1 VNEGERKSL
10 LFGKEF
16 VKENNGEI
24 AMMLDERLRTDKI
37 TPELIDY
44 IVEKIVREIQPEK
57 IILYGSYA
65 RGDFHKDSDV
75 DLFIIKDSDGASRMM
90 ERKVD
95 GLFNGRLFPLD
106 IRVRKPSEVAWNFR
120 AQNPFYLYHIFKD
133 GKVLYEKNAGVAK
146 AA

>member
-1 VNEGERKSL
+1 LGGVNEDGSCLAKKLS
-10 LFGKEF
+10 K
-16 VKENNGEI
+16 VI
-24 AMMLDERLRTDKI
+24 AMPIDEKLRTEKI

-75 DLFIIKDSDGASRMM
+75 DLFIIKDSEGASRMM

-95 GLFNGRLFPLD
+95 GLFNGRLFSLD

-120 AQNPFYLYHIFKD
+120 AQNPFYLFHIFKD
-133 GKVLYEKNAGVAK
+133 GKVLYDKNTRIAE

>member
-1 VNEGERKSL
+1 M
-10 LFGKEF
+10 
-16 VKENNGEI
+16 I
-24 AMMLDERLRTDKI
+24 IDEKLRTEKI

-65 RGDFHKDSDV
+65 RGDFHKDSDL
-75 DLFIIKDSDGASRMM
+75 DLFIIKDSEESSRML
-90 ERKVD
+90 ERRVD
-95 GLFNGRLFPLD
+95 DLLGRKLFSLELR
-106 IRVRKPSEVAWNFR
+106 IRKPSEVAWNFR

-133 GKVLYEKNAGVAK
+133 GKVLYDKNTRIAE